1 MASAPIDRRGIT
13 RKSFLKAS
21 VVTLAAA
28 STTDRL
34 VGVTA
39 LAQTRPH
46 APRVGGTLRFG
57 YPLDFTR
64 DDPVNAPWM
73 DDSDLQ
79 IYERLLAKDFH
90 GNLVPQLAESFHVSS
105 DGLTL
110 TFTLKHRNFQ
120 NGHPV
125 TAAAVKEFFLAVRE
139 PKNGHPW
146 RYYDAVTRIDT
157 PDARTLVFHLA
168 HPDANLPQAVSYT
181 YAGIVDMTVRAKY
194 GNTFGTQGDVG
205 AGSGPFAL
213 AEFVPGDHVTIV
225 RNPAYSNPSP
235 FVQNKGSAY
244 LDKVVYKY
252 IPDASQRSIDLE
264 SGNVDL
270 VQDPAPQDVARLK
283 GNSDL
288 AVLTLPE
295 WSLMHINFNFLN
307 KHLAD
312 RTVRQAIIQA
322 IDRRRIVEKVLFN
335 QGTPAYSVIPAQDKT
350 YWPGAEALYPYDLA
364 RAKQLMNGRHFTF
377 TLIHYQES
385 EHRRLAQVIQ
395 AELAQIGI
403 TLKLQ
408 ALDRATHFAR
418 LKAGTYDLAFF
429 KYLWDSPMDVVK
441 VEWWSKQIP
450 FPDWSRYRSAADSIF
465 PRLDSTRT
473 LGQRA
478 DLSVQIQR
486 ILMKDIALV
495 PIYTPYNIYAY
506 NKKRVHGFHPYTFS
520 LYAYLQDV
528 YLT

>member
-1 MASAPIDRRGIT
+1 MASAPIDWRGIT

-21 VVTLAAA
+21 AATLAAA
-28 STTDRL
+28 STTGSL
-34 VGVTA
+34 TGVTA
-39 LAQTRPH
+39 LAQTRSH

-73 DDSDLQ
+73 DDADLQ

-90 GNLVPQLAESFHVSS
+90 GNLVPQLAESYHTSD

-110 TFTLKHRNFQ
+110 TFKLKHRTFQ
-120 NGHPV
+120 NGQPV
-125 TAAAVKEFFLAVRE
+125 TAAAVKAFFLALRD
-139 PKNGHPW
+139 PKTGHPW
-146 RYYDAVTRIDT
+146 KYYDAVTGIDT
-157 PDARTLVFHLA
+157 PDARTVVFHLA

-181 YAGIVDMTVRAKY
+181 YAGIVDMKVRAKY
-194 GNTFGTQGDVG
+194 GNTFGTQGSVG
-205 AGSGPFAL
+205 AGSGPFML
-213 AEFVPGDHVTIV
+213 SEFVPGDHETLV
-225 RNPAYSNPSP
+225 RNPAYNNPSP
-235 FVQNKGSAY
+235 FVQNKGPAH

-283 GNSDL
+283 ANSAL
-288 AVLTLPE
+288 EVITLPE
-295 WSLMHINFNFLN
+295 WSLMHITFNFMN

-312 RTVRQAIIQA
+312 RTVRQAITQA

-335 QGTPAYSVIPAQDKT
+335 QGVPAYSVIPAQDKT
-350 YWPGAEALYPYDLA
+350 YWPGAESLYPYDLA
-364 RAKQLMNGRHFTF
+364 QARRLMNGRRLTF

-441 VEWWSKQIP
+441 VLFWSKQIP
-450 FPDWSRYRSAADSIF
+450 FPDWSRFRSAADGIF
-465 PRLDSTRT
+465 PRLDATRT
-473 LGQRA
+473 LAERA
-478 DLSVQIQR
+478 NLSAHIQK
-486 ILMKDIALV
+486 IIMKDIGLV
-495 PIYTPYNIYAY
+495 PIYTPFNIYAY